1 MRVLH
6 IVESFATG
14 VLNVV
19 ELLANGARQLDAD
32 VHIAFSRR
40 LETPADFACGFD
52 EGVHFHELDLARGL
66 DLRKD
71 LKGIAAIFRLMRQL
85 KPDVVHLHSSKAGFL
100 GRLAWRVARLLGQ
113 QGRLFYS
120 PHGFSFLQENLGK
133 GERFA
138 YLSLERLAYV
148 CGGTVVGCSE
158 GEGDVARDKLG
169 RRRIAVVENAIA
181 DFDLPKA
188 EYSRRLP
195 VRVVTAGRISY
206 QKNPGLF
213 AKMAAA
219 FDGVDAEFVWVGTTA
234 AGQEQ
239 LASELGSRVRV
250 TGWLPRQ
257 QALREIAAGDIY
269 LQTSRWEGMPI
280 SVIEAMMMGL
290 PVVVSDVVG
299 NRDTVTHGATGFVFK
314 NEQDGVTQ
322 LARLVR
328 DAELRS
334 EIGRQAAT
342 HARSRFSE
350 RRFIAEWAALYG
362 LTSSVPKNIGR
373 GAAVAGV
380 RAGETS
386 GI

>member
-52 EGVHFHELDLARGL
+52 KSVQFHELDLARGL

-71 LKGIAAIFRLMRQL
+71 LKGVAAIFRLVRQL

-100 GRLAWRVARLLGQ
+100 GRVAWIGARLLGQ

-120 PHGFSFLQENLGK
+120 PHGFSFLQENLGQR
-133 GERFA
+133 ERFA
-138 YLSLERLAYV
+138 YLCLERMAYA
-148 CGGTVVGCSE
+148 CGGVVVGCSQGE
-158 GEGDVARDKLG
+158 GEVARDRVG

-181 DFDLPKA
+181 DLDLP
-188 EYSRRLP
+188 EVTYSRHRP
-195 VRVVTAGRISY
+195 VRVVTSGRISY

-213 AKMAAA
+213 AKMAVA
-219 FDGVDAEFVWVGTTA
+219 FDDAEAEFVWVGTTA

-239 LASELGSRVRV
+239 LGSELGNRVTV

-257 QALREIAAGDIY
+257 EALREIAAGDIY

-299 NRDTVTHGATGFVFK
+299 NRDAVTHGATGFVFN
-314 NEQDGVTQ
+314 NEQEGIEQ

-328 DAELRS
+328 DAALRS
-334 EIGRQAAT
+334 EIGRQAAA
-342 HARSRFSE
+342 HARSRFAE
-350 RRFIAEWAALYG
+350 RRFNAEWAGLYG
-362 LTSSVPKNIGR
+362 LTSSVPQSIGS
-373 GAAVAGV
+373 GSAVPGV
-380 RAGETS
+380 RVGET
-386 GI
+386 GGV